1 MMIRWREECEVKN
14 GADNRQREEDLKR
27 ENRGSAE
34 EEISLLLHGDGL
46 LFIDGVNI
54 QNCLK
59 E

>member
-1 MMIRWREECEVKN
+1 MIRWREECEVKN

-46 LFIDGVNI
+46 LFIDG
-54 QNCLK
+54 
-59 E
+59 